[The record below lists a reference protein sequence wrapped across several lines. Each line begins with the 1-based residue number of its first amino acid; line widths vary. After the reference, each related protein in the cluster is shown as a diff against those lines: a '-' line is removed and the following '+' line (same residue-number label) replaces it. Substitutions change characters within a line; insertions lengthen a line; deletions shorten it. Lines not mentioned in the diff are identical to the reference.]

1 MNPQPP
7 YPTSEEIKARFV
19 WGLLETK
26 QEKEKKNVLRHKIN
40 NKPNNVRA

>member
-19 WGLLETK
+19 WELKQIK
-26 QEKEKKNVLRHKIN
+26 QEKQHG
-40 NKPNNVRA
+40 